1 MKKYIK
7 PATEI
12 INIETEQVIAASPG
26 SGLTFDDNGSGTG
39 GIFDK
44 DATGPG
50 MSKGHGSGLWDED
63 ED

>member
-1 MKKYIK
+1 MKRQYIK
-7 PATEI
+7 PATDI
-12 INIETEQVIAASPG
+12 MNIETEQIMAASPG
-26 SGLTFDDNGSGTG
+26 ISFDDNGGGTG

-44 DATGPG
+44 DANSPG

>member
-12 INIETEQVIAASPG
+12 INIETEQVMAASPG
-26 SGLTFDDNGSGTG
+26 SGLTFDDNGGGTG

-44 DATGPG
+44 DANGPG